1 MHQSIEDKYGRQ
13 ILATIKTAGH
23 YNRWILKLIAPDLTG
38 DIIEIGSGTGN
49 FTALISKINS
59 RLTATDYNQEYLDIL
74 HRQFPGLQTFY
85 LDLESPRIPMALYQK
100 FDTAVCLNLLE
111 HIANESVALKNI
123 YDTLKPGGKLIIS
136 VPAFKFAFGR
146 VDRSLG
152 HVRRYTKKSLK
163 NSLTRHNFTIESI
176 RYLNFLGLWGWWFN
190 TRVLKRNTIY
200 PWQIRVFEILSRPFL
215 FLENYLP
222 ALMGLSVFSLARKT

>member
-1 MHQSIEDKYGRQ
+1 MTQIALDGFGKQ
-13 ILATIKTAGH
+13 ILDTIKTAGH
-23 YNRWILKLIAPDLTG
+23 YNQWILKLIAPHLTG

-49 FTALISKINS
+49 FTVLISRITS

-74 HRQFPGLQTFY
+74 HRHFPKLQTFH

-100 FDTAVCLNLLE
+100 FDTAVCLNVLE

-123 YDTLKPGGKLIIS
+123 FDTLKPGGKLIIS

-152 HVRRYTKKSLK
+152 HIRRYTKKSLK
-163 NSLTRHNFTIESI
+163 NSLTRHNFSI
-176 RYLNFLGLWGWWFN
+176 ISCRYFNFLGLWGWWFN
-190 TRVLKRNTIY
+190 TKILKRNTIY
-200 PWQIRVFEILSRPFL
+200 PWQIRLFEIFSRPFL

-222 ALMGLSVFSLARKT
+222 APMGLSVFCLAQKT